1 VSGGRQGATGGQ
13 EPERGG
19 GQTPEQ
25 DGGQE
30 PQEDGGQEPEEGGGQ
45 EPEQGGGQEPEQGG
59 GQEPE
64 QGGGQESDEAVSL
77 EDLMAGFRGTSGGAT
92 ARFAAAQAA
101 IIRDLVGQ
109 IIELIGADAEDDD
122 ATEPGET
129 APSGPGHPSG
139 GLPTDGTVDADDL
152 DAMVG
157 FAEDAELPDDPV
169 LARLL
174 PDAYRDDPEASGE
187 FRRYTEQGLRSGKAA
202 AARTVLA
209 TLPPGGGRIRLSEP
223 EGQAWLRALNDVRLA
238 LGTRLGVTD
247 DFDDQVADM
256 GAEDPRAAYVGV
268 YQWLAFLQES
278 LVQALSR

>member
-1 VSGGRQGATGGQ
+1 VTGGGQGATGGQ
-13 EPERGG
+13 TPEQGG

-25 DGGQE
+25 DGGQTPE
-30 PQEDGGQEPEEGGGQ
+30 QDGGQTPRQDGGQTPRQDGGRKPYGGQEP
-45 EPEQGGGQEPEQGG
+45 
-59 GQEPE
+59 
-64 QGGGQESDEAVSL
+64 DEAVSL

-109 IIELIGADAEDDD
+109 VIELIGAEAEDDG
-122 ATEPGET
+122 ATRPDDTAPHEPGQ
-129 APSGPGHPSG
+129 HSG

-152 DAMVG
+152 AAMVG

-223 EGQAWLRALNDVRLA
+223 EAQAWLRALNDVRLA

-247 DFDDQVADM
+247 DFDEQAADV
-256 GAEDPRAAYVGV
+256 GPEDPRSAYVGV
-268 YQWLAFLQES
+268 YQWLGFLQET